1 MYTRASA
8 IKDAAEYLTEVAA
21 RLRHDGVYAVVRVV
35 SLAAPG
41 HAIAEVARTVNT
53 DLIVMTSR
61 RRNDGRRLIPGP
73 IAAFVRDQTQRPI
86 MLVAVDETPR
96 DSRGHGSAVTET
108 ELVHA

>member
-1 MYTRASA
+1 MDRRHFL
-8 IKDAAEYLTEVAA
+8 LT
-21 RLRHDGVYAVVRVV
+21 

-41 HAIAEVARTVNT
+41 HAVAEVARTVNT
-53 DLIVMTSR
+53 DLMVMTSR

-73 IAAFVRDQTQRPI
+73 IAVFVRDQTQRPI
-86 MLVAVDETPR
+86 ELVAVDETPR